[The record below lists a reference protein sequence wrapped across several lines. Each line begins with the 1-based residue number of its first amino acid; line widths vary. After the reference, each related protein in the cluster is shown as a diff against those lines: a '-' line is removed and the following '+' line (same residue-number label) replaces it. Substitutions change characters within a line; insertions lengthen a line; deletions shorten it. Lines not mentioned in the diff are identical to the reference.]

1 MKFPSQG
8 DMTLFVIAMFTITRL
23 INFVESR
30 RQRRLK
36 LHMQDATGTQTE

>member
-1 MKFPSQG
+1 MEFPSQG

-30 RQRRLK
+30 RQHSSGRDQPVTYR
-36 LHMQDATGTQTE
+36 EESS

>member
-1 MKFPSQG
+1 MEFPSQG

-30 RQRRLK
+30 KQRHHK
-36 LHMQDATGTQTE
+36 LHMQDATGTRTE

>member
-1 MKFPSQG
+1 MEFPSQS
-8 DMTLFVIAMFTITRL
+8 DMMLFVIAMFTIMRL

-36 LHMQDATGTQTE
+36 LHMQDATGTRSE